1 MVFFERGRGC
11 FGIYDE
17 VVFFES
23 PQRPAQHGAHLCRA
37 RSPQRIPAARGHR
50 ARASHHMERVFG
62 LAQPILAPLKA
73 VWRGV
78 EVFFLGYPGICPR
91 QAREKA
97 PVQGAPPPV
106 PDATP
111 QGDTRQWAVSTTP
124 TAVRPLVFFFLH
136 LQPRTGW
143 GITCT
148 EGDSLTWRE
157 LRSALTGSA
166 Q

>member
-1 MVFFERGRGC
+1 MAALENMYV
-11 FGIYDE
+11 
-17 VVFFES
+17 
-23 PQRPAQHGAHLCRA
+23 GAV
-37 RSPQRIPAARGHR
+37 SGFTMKWYF
-50 ARASHHMERVFG
+50 SKRVFG

-106 PDATP
+106 HDATP

-124 TAVRPLVFFFLH
+124 TAVRPLVFFFFTFNH
-136 LQPRTGW
+136 VQG
-143 GITCT
+143 G
-148 EGDSLTWRE
+148 
-157 LRSALTGSA
+157 A
-166 Q
+166 

>member
-1 MVFFERGRGC
+1 MDGHSVHRAGT
-11 FGIYDE
+11 DA
-17 VVFFES
+17 S
-23 PQRPAQHGAHLCRA
+23 PPQRPAQHGAHLCGA

-124 TAVRPLVFFFLH
+124 TAVRPLVFFFFTFNH
-136 LQPRTGW
+136 EQG
-143 GITCT
+143 G
-148 EGDSLTWRE
+148 
-157 LRSALTGSA
+157 A
-166 Q
+166 